1 MRSFIKI
8 NLTALM
14 VLNLVACAFVP
25 KVEHSQTY
33 AKNCEMYTKE
43 FTLDAISL
51 GGLDCG
57 GNTSCVAVAGLI
69 PITTFLVSGS
79 IVLVGNTVHWLEY
92 QGSCDEGLVQSGIN
106 KFIPEDEIKTDAQTQ
121 AEEKPLILLDDVSFD
136 PSLVDEAKGTAD
148 TSSELTGAEEVEEV
162 EQVEQQES
170 QP

>member
-106 KFIPEDEIKTDAQTQ
+106 KLLPEDENKAKSQ
-121 AEEKPLILLDDVSFD
+121 AELEEKPLILLHDVSLD
-136 PSLVDEAKGTAD
+136 PLRVDETKATAE
-148 TSSELTGAEEVEEV
+148 TSSDLTEAKEEIEEG
-162 EQVEQQES
+162 ES

>member
-1 MRSFIKI
+1 MRSVIKVT
-8 NLTALM
+8 LVA
-14 VLNLVACAFVP
+14 VVALNLVACAFVP

-43 FTLDAISL
+43 LTLDAISL

-57 GNTSCVAVAGLI
+57 GNTSCFAVAGLI
-69 PITTFLVSGS
+69 PVTTFLVSGS

-121 AEEKPLILLDDVSFD
+121 AKEKPLILLDDTSFD

-148 TSSELTGAEEVEEV
+148 TSSELTGAEEVE
-162 EQVEQQES
+162 QVEEQES

>member
-1 MRSFIKI
+1 MRSVIKVT
-8 NLTALM
+8 LVA
-14 VLNLVACAFVP
+14 VVALNLVACAFVP

-43 FTLDAISL
+43 LTLDAISL

-57 GNTSCVAVAGLI
+57 GNTSCFAVAGLI
-69 PITTFLVSGS
+69 PVMTFLVSGS

-121 AEEKPLILLDDVSFD
+121 AKEKPLILLDDTSFD

-148 TSSELTGAEEVEEV
+148 TSSELTGAEEVE
-162 EQVEQQES
+162 QVEEQES

>member
-1 MRSFIKI
+1 MRSVIKVTLI
-8 NLTALM
+8 AVLA
-14 VLNLVACAFVP
+14 LNLAACAFVP

-43 FTLDAISL
+43 LTLDAISL

-69 PITTFLVSGS
+69 PVTTFLVSGS

-121 AEEKPLILLDDVSFD
+121 TEEKPLILLDDVSFD
-136 PSLVDEAKGTAD
+136 PPLVDETNATAE
-148 TSSELTGAEEVEEV
+148 TSSELTEAEVEAEVEE
-162 EQVEQQES
+162 QES
-170 QP
+170 EP